1 MHMAYSVDLRK
12 RVLEYNAEGHTYEE
26 TKKVF
31 KVGITTIKEW
41 KRLLSETGSLEKREL
56 NREARLFADDEL
68 RAYMDENPLA
78 ILEDIAKYFG
88 GSQSGANAA
97 LARLNITLKKRLS
110 HTANATK
117 KNVLS
122 L

>member
-1 MHMAYSVDLRK
+1 MAYSVDLRK
-12 RVLEYNAEGHTYEE
+12 RVLDYKSEGHTYEE
-26 TKKVF
+26 TQEVF

-56 NREARLFADDEL
+56 NREARLYTDDEL
-68 RAYMDENPLA
+68 QAYMDENPQA
-78 ILEDIAKYFG
+78 ILKDIAAHFG

-97 LARLNITLKKRLS
+97 LARLGITLKKRLP
-110 HTANATK
+110 HTANAMR
-117 KNVLS
+117 KNAQS